1 MSNLKVDFENVNLNE
16 RKILSY
22 ANKVEEIHNKLNED
36 ANKKD
41 EFLGWLELPNNYD
54 KKEFEKI
61 KKCSKEIQESS
72 DILLVIGIG
81 GSYLGARA
89 VIESLTNTL

>member
-22 ANKVEEIHNKLNED
+22 ANKVEEIHNKLNEN

-41 EFLGWLELPNNYD
+41 EFLGWL
-54 KKEFEKI
+54 
-61 KKCSKEIQESS
+61 
-72 DILLVIGIG
+72 
-81 GSYLGARA
+81 A
-89 VIESLTNTL
+89 VSIHI

>member
-41 EFLGWLELPNNYD
+41 EDDDDME
-54 KKEFEKI
+54 
-61 KKCSKEIQESS
+61 
-72 DILLVIGIG
+72 DILNYVV
-81 GSYLGARA
+81 Y
-89 VIESLTNTL
+89 